1 MKNILSAAFI
11 AVIFVSTGAA
21 QAATVLITGSNRGL
35 GLEFATQ
42 YAERSWDV
50 IATAR
55 SPSDDEELKALA
67 AKHKNVTIEKLD
79 VTDMA
84 EIDTLAAKYKGKP
97 IDLLLDNA
105 GVLGG
110 GPEQSLGN
118 FSQERFH

>member
-50 IATAR
+50 IAIAR

-110 GPEQSLGN
+110 GPERSLGN